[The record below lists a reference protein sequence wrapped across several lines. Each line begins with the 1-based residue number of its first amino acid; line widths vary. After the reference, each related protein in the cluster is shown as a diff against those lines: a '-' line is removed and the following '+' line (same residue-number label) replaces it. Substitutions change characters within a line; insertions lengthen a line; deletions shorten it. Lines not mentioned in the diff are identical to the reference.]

1 MKLSVI
7 IVNYNVKPFL
17 EQCLYSVMK
26 AAEKIDAEVFVVDN
40 ASVDGSCPMVREK
53 FPSVRLLENK
63 TNTGFSAANNQAIR
77 ISSGEFILLLNPD
90 TVVEEDTFSQTL
102 RFMEEHADAGGL
114 GVKMIDGKGK
124 FLPESKRGLP
134 TPWVAFYK
142 IFGLAKLFPRSRR
155 FGKYHLSYLDE
166 NSTCRVDVLCGA
178 FMLLRREVLDKTGL
192 LDEAFFMYGEDIDL
206 SYRILQQGYNNYYFP
221 GSTIIHYKGESTK
234 KESLNYVKVF
244 YNAMAIFARKHF
256 SSGNARIFTLLIH
269 LAIYFRALMA
279 IIQRL
284 FRRIYLP
291 LLDALLI
298 WAGFLLILPFWE
310 RIMFEPGYYPAIY
323 LRWVVP
329 AYILCW
335 LVGIQVSGGYRKP
348 VNLLHLARGILW
360 GTIAL
365 LIAYSLISEEFRFS
379 RVMILI
385 GMAWALLAL
394 PMLRLL
400 FNRMKITGF
409 ELDIEKPKRIAIAGD
424 PPETGRVRELL
435 THSPVRPVVAG
446 YVSLSPDGE
455 GPDYLGTVDQLK
467 EIIRVNRIEEII
479 FCSGN
484 LSSGNIIRAM
494 LDLSD
499 LDVDY
504 KIAPPESLS
513 IIGSNSI
520 HTAGDLYLL
529 NINAITRRNNRKA
542 KRIFDIAVAT
552 ALLLSSAVLVW
563 FMKNKMQFFK
573 NGLWVISGKRSWV
586 GYIPGNIEDL
596 PVIRKGVLHPGML
609 FPAQSLEPTR
619 IRQLNILYAKD
630 YRFWNDLEIVFR
642 NWRKLDNEFHEIPSR
657 PGRDLTDE

>member
-234 KESLNYVKVF
+234 
-244 YNAMAIFARKHF
+244 
-256 SSGNARIFTLLIH
+256 
-269 LAIYFRALMA
+269 
-279 IIQRL
+279 
-284 FRRIYLP
+284 
-291 LLDALLI
+291 
-298 WAGFLLILPFWE
+298 
-310 RIMFEPGYYPAIY
+310 
-323 LRWVVP
+323 
-329 AYILCW
+329 
-335 LVGIQVSGGYRKP
+335 
-348 VNLLHLARGILW
+348 
-360 GTIAL
+360 
-365 LIAYSLISEEFRFS
+365 
-379 RVMILI
+379 
-385 GMAWALLAL
+385 
-394 PMLRLL
+394 
-400 FNRMKITGF
+400 
-409 ELDIEKPKRIAIAGD
+409 
-424 PPETGRVRELL
+424 
-435 THSPVRPVVAG
+435 
-446 YVSLSPDGE
+446 
-455 GPDYLGTVDQLK
+455 
-467 EIIRVNRIEEII
+467 
-479 FCSGN
+479 
-484 LSSGNIIRAM
+484 
-494 LDLSD
+494 
-499 LDVDY
+499 
-504 KIAPPESLS
+504 
-513 IIGSNSI
+513 
-520 HTAGDLYLL
+520 
-529 NINAITRRNNRKA
+529 
-542 KRIFDIAVAT
+542 
-552 ALLLSSAVLVW
+552 
-563 FMKNKMQFFK
+563 
-573 NGLWVISGKRSWV
+573 
-586 GYIPGNIEDL
+586 
-596 PVIRKGVLHPGML
+596 
-609 FPAQSLEPTR
+609 
-619 IRQLNILYAKD
+619 
-630 YRFWNDLEIVFR
+630 
-642 NWRKLDNEFHEIPSR
+642 
-657 PGRDLTDE
+657 